1 MPGVDRHEHDWV
13 AVNGNLE
20 RLQFAMSQIVRRCRN
35 EPVNERVRILSIIH
49 DRGAAEILDDPDVA
63 QVIRMNAF
71 VTATAEAAIERA
83 QTAAASG
90 IRIKIGAHFDHA
102 AVRPGLL
109 GKEHGSAK
117 RIPC

>member
-1 MPGVDRHEHDWV
+1 MPAVHWNEYDWV

-20 RLQFAMSQIVRRCRN
+20 RLQFATSKIACMQRN

-49 DRGAAEILDDPDVA
+49 DRRAAGILDDPDVA

-71 VTATAEAAIERA
+71 EATTAEAAIERA

-90 IRIKIGAHFDHA
+90 IRIKVGTHFNHA
-102 AVRPGLL
+102 AVRPGL
-109 GKEHGSAK
+109 
-117 RIPC
+117 